1 MKKYIGIIVL
11 LLVIIGIIII
21 IKNKNTNTKTTTI
34 SNQPQNI
41 SQTEQMPSPSNYGN
55 YPVSTFPTTSQ
66 IDYRALA
73 EAELKKQEN
82 QKEQSNT
89 SNQQNLPPQ
98 YMQLMGGC
106 NKTIDDIIKDYG
118 KVWGNVKP
126 ERNEKGQL
134 KQTFAFT
141 KEENGNFTKIFLK
154 YARCEG
160 IVNRSIEKCYSLIKN
175 TGLLEKSESVCK
187 DDISDLFFI
196 ATLYD
201 KTTSANVKM
210 KACKDYF
217 RPLNSG
223 DDLIK
228 KIFSNVSENQFCE
241 FAKDGI
247 HNLCNNLLKG
257 NLINSKDLENCKK
270 LFPEKPSDCDKEGDL
285 CLTSIAMMNNN
296 VSYCQT
302 DECRWLLQKDCNDI
316 KSQVIF
322 TYCSS
327 YRRVEAAKKTYELN
341 EEMKQ
346 KELEFQK
353 QLKGGKNAEQKE

>member
-1 MKKYIGIIVL
+1 MKKYFIGIIVL
-11 LLVIIGIIII
+11 LVIIGTIII
-21 IKNKNTNTKTTTI
+21 IKNKNTHTKTTT
-34 SNQPQNI
+34 QPQNI
-41 SQTEQMPSPSNYGN
+41 SQTEQTSSTSNYES
-55 YPVSTFPTTSQ
+55 YPISTFPTTSQ
-66 IDYRALA
+66 IDYKAIA

-134 KQTFAFT
+134 KDTFAFT
-141 KEENGNFTKIFLK
+141 KEENENFMKIFLK

-160 IVNRSIEKCYSLIKN
+160 IANRNKEKCYFLLKN
-175 TGLLEKSESVCK
+175 AGLLEKSKNVCE
-187 DDISDLFFI
+187 DDTLDLYFI
-196 ATLYD
+196 ASIYD

-217 RPLNSG
+217 SSLNSG

-257 NLINSKDLENCKK
+257 NLIKSKDLENCKK
-270 LFPEKPSDCDKEGDL
+270 LFPEKPSDCDREVDL
-285 CLTSIAMMNNN
+285 CFTSIAMMNNSIN
-296 VSYCQT
+296 YCQT
-302 DECRWLLQKDCNDI
+302 DECRWLVQKDCNDI
-316 KSQVIF
+316 KSQVIL
-322 TYCSS
+322 TYCNS
-327 YRRVEAAKKTYELN
+327 YRRVEAAKQTYEQN
-341 EEMKQ
+341 EKMKQ
-346 KELEFQK
+346 KELEYQK
-353 QLKGGKNAEQKE
+353 KLKGGKNAEEKK